1 MEKMK
6 KISQIA
12 KSIKDN
18 VHNED
23 LNVDIKMTG
32 MSGTKFKDSFG
43 QDLTVPC
50 IPNQLPD
57 GNLNY
62 CKEQKSA

>member
-12 KSIKDN
+12 QSIKDN
-18 VHNED
+18 VHLED
-23 LNVDIKMTG
+23 LNEMKIKMTG

-57 GNLNY
+57 GNLN
-62 CKEQKSA
+62 